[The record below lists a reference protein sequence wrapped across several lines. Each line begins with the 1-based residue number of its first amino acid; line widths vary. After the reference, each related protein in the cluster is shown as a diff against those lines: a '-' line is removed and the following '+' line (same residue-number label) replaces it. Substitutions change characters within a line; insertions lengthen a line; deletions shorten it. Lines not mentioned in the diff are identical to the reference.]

1 MNRFNGLLV
10 GVSSIALFASG
21 VLTPADAQTSI
32 ALDPITIVATKTPE
46 TTTQALAAVSS
57 IRQEQIKQFMPSKMS
72 TIFSSMP
79 GVWFQ
84 ERGDDQGSAIN
95 IRGLQDFGRVAVLI
109 DGARQNFQRTG
120 HNADGLFYFEPEL
133 LAAADVARG
142 PVANIYG
149 SGAIGGVVSM
159 RTKDVDDILAPGQRA
174 GVLTHGEVGTNTSR
188 GLGSAFAAARLTPNV
203 DAMIG
208 GTWRKNKD
216 YDDGSGIAVLNSGF
230 ETHTGI
236 GKLTMRPALGHEIKL
251 GGTFYETEFKNGT
264 PNATRTATVYATR
277 VENDIASA
285 RYKYS
290 RPEDRIFDF
299 DGNVYW
305 TQTDT
310 KQVKVEGTNSA
321 ISGLLGSVRTFAI
334 ETTGTDINNTS
345 RFDTGPL
352 RHAATYGG
360 DWFRDRVNVTDPS
373 GTGDLFTPNGERSV
387 GGGFFQLRSNY
398 STWFESILAARY
410 DQYELSGAG
419 TSTSG
424 DRVSPKA
431 TVGITPVQWFTFYG
445 TYAEGY
451 RAPAI
456 TEAFVTGQHP
466 FAGPGSNFIF
476 LSNPQLMPEVGKTI
490 EGGINIRANNLAVA
504 GDTLRIKANVYRNNV
519 DDFIE
524 MTTVPFRRAGIGGLV
539 CPVPIAGCL
548 QYQNIAGAIL
558 HGTEFEGAYDAGW
571 IFTSLVH
578 SYTEGENR
586 QTFGPLLKIPPQ
598 KVVGTLGG
606 RALDRKIT
614 ALVRWTW
621 VDAKPLSE
629 IPAGTTA
636 ILPTSAYNLLDLY
649 ASFNPNPDVQWEFGI
664 DNIVDKKYARYLDMT
679 TTGATATNSFSP
691 GRVVKGGVRVFF
703 GNSFYKAVSA
713 VPRS

>member
-299 DGNVYW
+299 DGNVYL
-305 TQTDT
+305 DP
-310 KQVKVEGTNSA
+310 
-321 ISGLLGSVRTFAI
+321 
-334 ETTGTDINNTS
+334 D
-345 RFDTGPL
+345 
-352 RHAATYGG
+352 RHQAGQGRGYQQRHQRPA
-360 DWFRDRVNVTDPS
+360 WQRANLRDRD
-373 GTGDLFTPNGERSV
+373 
-387 GGGFFQLRSNY
+387 
-398 STWFESILAARY
+398 
-410 DQYELSGAG
+410 
-419 TSTSG
+419 
-424 DRVSPKA
+424 DRH
-431 TVGITPVQWFTFYG
+431 GHQ
-445 TYAEGY
+445 
-451 RAPAI
+451 
-456 TEAFVTGQHP
+456 QH
-466 FAGPGSNFIF
+466 
-476 LSNPQLMPEVGKTI
+476 Q
-490 EGGINIRANNLAVA
+490 
-504 GDTLRIKANVYRNNV
+504 
-519 DDFIE
+519 
-524 MTTVPFRRAGIGGLV
+524 PFRHRAAAP
-539 CPVPIAGCL
+539 C
-548 QYQNIAGAIL
+548 
-558 HGTEFEGAYDAGW
+558 
-571 IFTSLVH
+571 
-578 SYTEGENR
+578 R
-586 QTFGPLLKIPPQ
+586 
-598 KVVGTLGG
+598 
-606 RALDRKIT
+606 
-614 ALVRWTW
+614 
-621 VDAKPLSE
+621 
-629 IPAGTTA
+629 
-636 ILPTSAYNLLDLY
+636 DL
-649 ASFNPNPDVQWEFGI
+649 W
-664 DNIVDKKYARYLDMT
+664 RRL
-679 TTGATATNSFSP
+679 
-691 GRVVKGGVRVFF
+691 
-703 GNSFYKAVSA
+703 
-713 VPRS
+713 VPRPRQRHGSKRHRRPVHAER